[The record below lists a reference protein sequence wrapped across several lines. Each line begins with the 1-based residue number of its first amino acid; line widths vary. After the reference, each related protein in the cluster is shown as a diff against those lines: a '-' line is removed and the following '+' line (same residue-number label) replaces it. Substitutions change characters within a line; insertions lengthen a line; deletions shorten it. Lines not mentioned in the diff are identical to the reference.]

1 MKKPWLIRLNSKLS
15 NEYCKT
21 VIVEENHNIV
31 IVEFPIATRR
41 DELLPEPDVLRHLPQ
56 AGHAGP
62 VSWTLKALNN
72 PKHA

>member
-1 MKKPWLIRLNSKLS
+1 MKKPWLIRLNST
-15 NEYCKT
+15 Y
-21 VIVEENHNIV
+21 IV